1 MPFGHLM
8 YCNWQAGGEKGNHSQ
23 NAVLGVSDKP
33 INIARGMLWKIYYKN
48 PTEIIFGRNR
58 LHALKDQ
65 LLTRGYRSA
74 LVLYGGSHWKENGTL
89 EQITTQLKA
98 CSISCF
104 VQAGDTSQ
112 S

>member
-1 MPFGHLM
+1 MENF
-8 YCNWQAGGEKGNHSQ
+8 
-23 NAVLGVSDKP
+23 
-33 INIARGMLWKIYYKN
+33 IYKN

-65 LLTRGYRSA
+65 LLKRGYRSA

-89 EQITTQLKA
+89 EQITTQLES

-104 VQAGDTSQ
+104 VQGGYVPIQ
-112 S
+112 SCQRSSKLSETLRMILWM